1 MLMTSCYS
9 FSLSCQT
16 HLDARTFRGRV
27 FENYDQFCIIFG
39 HFYEPLHWDES
50 GTCDE
55 PVEALSVYPVNYD
68 ISVGRH
74 IRWTSDMDSCLTAI
88 LVQQIKQGNRS
99 KFDYTLRPDA
109 FEASVLAI
117 NEKFQLYL
125 TKEHV
130 KNRLRTW
137 KKQYAILKELMTQS
151 GFEWDEKR
159 KMVIANDS
167 VWTEYIKVHINLLL
181 TSVWHLSL
189 HNDIIQQLIISIP
202 FWCRKILM
210 LEFLKDELSE
220 TTMNCA

>member
-1 MLMTSCYS
+1 
-9 FSLSCQT
+9 
-16 HLDARTFRGRV
+16 
-27 FENYDQFCIIFG
+27 
-39 HFYEPLHWDES
+39 
-50 GTCDE
+50 
-55 PVEALSVYPVNYD
+55 
-68 ISVGRH
+68 
-74 IRWTSDMDSCLTAI
+74 MDSCLSAI